1 LFARLL
7 APARVERV
15 EHLLAG
21 ARRCSYLVKPADH

>member
-1 LFARLL
+1 LEMLL

-21 ARRCSYLVKPADH
+21 ARRCAYRIISA